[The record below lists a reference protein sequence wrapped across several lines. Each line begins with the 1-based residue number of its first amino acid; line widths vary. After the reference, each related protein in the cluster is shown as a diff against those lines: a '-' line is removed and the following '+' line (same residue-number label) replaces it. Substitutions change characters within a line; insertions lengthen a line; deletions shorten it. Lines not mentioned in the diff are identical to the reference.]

1 MRVAH
6 IITRMIIGGAQ
17 ENTLFNVDDQ
27 HYLFGD
33 QVCLMTGHT
42 TGPEGSLERR
52 ARDRGLDVKILPE
65 LTRNISP
72 LTDWKAVGAIRK
84 ALADYRP
91 EIVHTHSS
99 KAGILGRLAASQLS
113 LPTVHTVHGASF
125 HFGQNPLLHYAYRW
139 AERRAAA
146 WCDHFICVCD
156 AMTDQYVAAGVA
168 AREKFTTIYSGMDV
182 GKFLHPT
189 RTASEI
195 RSEYDLAADDIVFC
209 KVARLFHLKGH
220 NYLIEA
226 AAAVAAQVPNVRF
239 LLVGDGILKD
249 QYQARIAELGLTSH
263 FRFVGLVPPDEVTNY
278 LHAADAVVHTSDWE
292 GLARVLPQGLL
303 AGKPIISFDVD
314 GAPEVCIDD
323 QTGILVEHRNTKQL
337 ADAMIRLAQD
347 KPLRERLGHNGQHR
361 FTEQFR
367 HENMTAQIRSV
378 YQEVL
383 ERRGTASTRARRG
396 MH

>member
-1 MRVAH
+1 
-6 IITRMIIGGAQ
+6 
-17 ENTLFNVDDQ
+17 
-27 HYLFGD
+27 
-33 QVCLMTGHT
+33 
-42 TGPEGSLERR
+42 
-52 ARDRGLDVKILPE
+52 
-65 LTRNISP
+65 
-72 LTDWKAVGAIRK
+72 
-84 ALADYRP
+84 
-91 EIVHTHSS
+91 
-99 KAGILGRLAASQLS
+99 
-113 LPTVHTVHGASF
+113 
-125 HFGQNPLLHYAYRW
+125 
-139 AERRAAA
+139 
-146 WCDHFICVCD
+146 
-156 AMTDQYVAAGVA
+156 MTDQYVAAGVA
-168 AREKFTTIYSGMDV
+168 PREKFTTIYSGMDV
-182 GKFLHPT
+182 DKFLHPT

-195 RSEYDLAADDIVFC
+195 RAEYNLAADDIVFC

-239 LLVGDGILKD
+239 LLVGDGVLKD

-314 GAPEVCIDD
+314 GAPEVCIND
-323 QTGILVEHRNTKQL
+323 QTGILVEHRNIKQL

-347 KPLRERLGHNGQHR
+347 QPLRERLGHNGQQR

-383 ERRGTASTRARRG
+383 ERRGTGSTRARSG
-396 MH
+396 TH